1 MKLYLLIGYYCH
13 RSYLFEKYKY
23 WSNLMGY
30 KTDFVRPEGE
40 GSKGA
45 QLHSGNDCTNKSFTS
60 TMHISP
66 LQYTKLVFQ

>member
-13 RSYLFEKYKY
+13 RSYLFEKCKY

-30 KTDFVRPEGE
+30 KTNFVRLEGG

-45 QLHSGNDCTNKSFTS
+45 QLHSGNDCISTNKSFTS
-60 TMHISP
+60 TMLFAS
-66 LQYTKLVFQ
+66 

>member
-40 GSKGA
+40 GSKGGTIA
-45 QLHSGNDCTNKSFTS
+45 YWKQLH
-60 TMHISP
+60 MHKPNPSP
-66 LQYTKLVFQ
+66 LLCSLQVKHLSN